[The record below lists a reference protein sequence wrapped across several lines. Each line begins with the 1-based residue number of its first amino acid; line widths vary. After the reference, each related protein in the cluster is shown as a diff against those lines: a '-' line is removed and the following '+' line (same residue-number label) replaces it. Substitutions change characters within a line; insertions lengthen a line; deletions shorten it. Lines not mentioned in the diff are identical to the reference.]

1 MRQIMEYKYDEAH
14 VEEVAPKNFSKIDLW
29 YYNSASE
36 AELDGYSACSV
47 CF

>member
-1 MRQIMEYKYDEAH
+1 MEYKDDQAH
-14 VEEVAPKNFSKIDLW
+14 VEETVSKNFSKIDLW
-29 YYNSASE
+29 YYDSASE